1 MGAEGG
7 VFGVGT
13 AIIEIER
20 EAADAGLLVGDAVRL
35 GPCRCCPLGRGAGA
49 GAGGGGRSDKK
60 GRGLGGP
67 IAPSIEDDAEF
78 GPRSEGAG
86 AGGRD

>member
-1 MGAEGG
+1 MGMAGG
-7 VFGVGT
+7 
-13 AIIEIER
+13 
-20 EAADAGLLVGDAVRL
+20 
-35 GPCRCCPLGRGAGA
+35 GAGGA
-49 GAGGGGRSDKK
+49 GGAGGGRSEKK

-67 IAPSIEDDAEF
+67 IAPKLEDDAEF